1 MEVSMST
8 TILLSHDA
16 GRRSVSIHRPT
27 APTRLLARIHSVE
40 LDRRLADGANPDS
53 SALLSLRA
61 QHLQSLAS
69 RRALALGFR
78 RRLAAARRAPHPF
91 DRRVPLARAEI
102 RRNATLIEELATRLE
117 AREPAD
123 PRGIARG
130 RVLLCDGS
138 SPLYSRASETELG
151 WALQRAIDGLTL
163 PPSTVS
169 AD

>member
-1 MEVSMST
+1 MST
-8 TILLSHDA
+8 TILLSHSA

-27 APTRLLARIHSVE
+27 ASTRLLARVHSVD
-40 LDRRLADGANPDS
+40 LDRRLANGASPDS

-61 QHLQSLAS
+61 QHLQSPSS

-91 DRRVPLARAEI
+91 DRRVPLARDEI
-102 RRNATLIEELATRLE
+102 RRHANLIEELAARLE

-138 SPLYSRASETELG
+138 SPLYTGSSEAELG
-151 WALQRAIDGLTL
+151 QALQRAIDELTL
-163 PPSTVS
+163 PESLVS